1 LGRRTLD
8 CSTKKGGSEGGKNK
22 DKDTVMVK
30 LIIQKKKERKTP
42 GKATTKS
49 SVCLLKFCSYSFGV
63 QSWYYSWYSGLHGKG
78 CCLLLDSVG
87 WRWLEVF
94 SFLFFFFQLSL
105 SYGPSITNRN
115 SDVVSPGDWVV
126 SSIWFL
132 LSTGQVAIGA

>member
-49 SVCLLKFCSYSFGV
+49 SVCLLKV
-63 QSWYYSWYSGLHGKG
+63 LD
-78 CCLLLDSVG
+78 LLLCYPILIWALSILGFVQKGTAPLVG
-87 WRWLEVF
+87 LLGVEMAGG
-94 SFLFFFFQLSL
+94 FF
-105 SYGPSITNRN
+105 
-115 SDVVSPGDWVV
+115 
-126 SSIWFL
+126 
-132 LSTGQVAIGA
+132 